1 MTDLSLPQPA
11 ATADHRPAIASALL
25 AIALF
30 AITLGGTYIYDDL
43 YIIGIDPRVRD
54 PSLWWQYWTKDYFN
68 GGVDNL
74 YRPLMSMSYAIQWQ
88 LHGDRP
94 WAYHAVNVLLHA
106 IASACVA
113 ELARRLGGM
122 RVAYVAGLLFAAHP
136 VHVEAVA
143 NVVGRAELACGA
155 AVVGALVVFAPRPLT
170 NGRAVAIWALLVV
183 AILSK
188 EQGLLLPLML
198 VALHLFHRRSSPTS
212 EEEQKRDASPFY
224 VPVDEVPNASP
235 KNGDAGRF
243 RLEAQADGERRAM
256 RTLVLLVCWTMAAY
270 IVFRE
275 SLLKFWWD
283 RVFLDWTQ
291 NPMVRAEGIDRWLMP
306 LALFGR
312 YVMMLVFPH
321 KLSIDYGGG
330 VIGHEARADDPYLYV
345 GAIAAIACAVG
356 LVMAVR
362 RRSGTVAFALLCFG
376 MVYGLVGNIVTIIGT
391 NFGER
396 LMYLP
401 SAFFVIL
408 AGVALARLPRRAVTT
423 AIVILLS
430 LACLRT
436 FTYAA
441 RWNDRLAF
449 MQSQVRAQPMSVRLH
464 LLLADELI
472 RREEYAGADT
482 VMTAARAIQPEYAR
496 VWIQSAAVAYLLD
509 DIDRAESLAQRAME
523 LDPMAGNSEI
533 WDLIE
538 TRRAATRPAPAPTA
552 PAPAPAQ

>member
-1 MTDLSLPQPA
+1 MTDLTLSEPTHIP
-11 ATADHRPAIASALL
+11 DWRPAIASGLL
-25 AIALF
+25 AIVLF

-43 YIIGIDPRVRD
+43 YIIGIDPRLRD
-54 PSLWWQYWTKDYFN
+54 PSRWGEYWTKDYFN

-74 YRPLMSMSYAIQWQ
+74 YRPLVSMSYAIQWW

-94 WAYHAVNVLLHA
+94 WAYHLVNVLLHA
-106 IASACVA
+106 TASACVA
-113 ELARRLGGM
+113 ELARRLTGT
-122 RVAYVAGLLFAAHP
+122 RVAYLAGLLFAAHP

-155 AVVGALVVFAPRPLT
+155 AVAGALVVCARRPLT
-170 NGRAVAIWALLVV
+170 QSRAVAVWALLVC

-198 VALHLFHRRSSPTS
+198 VALHFFDRGRA
-212 EEEQKRDASPFY
+212 RAFGPFPDGAG
-224 VPVDEVPNASP
+224 PV
-235 KNGDAGRF
+235 
-243 RLEAQADGERRAM
+243 ADIERKPM

-275 SLLKFWWD
+275 TILKFWWD

-291 NPMVRAEGIDRWLMP
+291 NPMVLAEGLDRWLMP
-306 LALFGR
+306 LVLFGR
-312 YVMMLVFPH
+312 YVMLLVFPH
-321 KLSIDYGGG
+321 KLSIDYGGR
-330 VIGHEARADDPYLYV
+330 VIGHDARMNDPYLYV
-345 GAIAAIACAVG
+345 GAIAAIACAAG

-362 RRSGTVAFALLCFG
+362 RRNGPVAFALLCFG
-376 MVYGLVGNIVTIIGT
+376 MVYGLLGNIVTIIGT

-408 AGVALARLPRRAVTT
+408 VGMALARLPRSAMT
-423 AIVILLS
+423 AALLIVLG
-430 LACLRT
+430 LASLRT

-449 MQSQVRAQPMSVRLH
+449 VESQVRTHPTSIRLR

-472 RREEYAGADT
+472 RRKNYEEADA
-482 VMTAARAIQPEYAR
+482 VMTAAREVQPDYAK

-509 DIDRAESLAQRAME
+509 DIDRAESLAKRALE
-523 LDPMAGNSEI
+523 LDPMAGSSEI
-533 WDLIE
+533 WELIDE
-538 TRRAATRPAPAPTA
+538 RRAATRAAAMPATTASTTVPATA
-552 PAPAPAQ
+552 PAQ